1 MTTSMP
7 ASPEKAS
14 WSKAERIVRFGAAFC
29 FIGHGV
35 FGLLGKIA
43 WLRYFRIFVIPD
55 DVATQLMPVIGA
67 VDVLAGIA
75 ILIGP
80 SRIVL
85 GYMIVWALW
94 TALLRP
100 LAGESVFETP
110 ERAGNYGVPLALLL
124 MQLGSQPQRIRNV
137 LRWTTA
143 LLLFGHGALGVGG
156 SALLADHYA
165 SIGLSASTTVL
176 VGWCEVVLACVV
188 LARPAVMLLVVVA
201 GWKVVSEGLFLTAGA
216 PVWEFVERAGSYAA
230 PLALAVLIA
239 QMQAARSEAGTFS
252 FAGNGEP
259 RSFDAA

>member
-1 MTTSMP
+1 M
-7 ASPEKAS
+7 
-14 WSKAERIVRFGAAFC
+14 RLGAAFC

-35 FGLLGKIA
+35 FGLLGKVA
-43 WLRYFRIFVIPD
+43 WLRYFRIFGIPD

-67 VDVLAGIA
+67 VDVLAGVV
-75 ILIGP
+75 ILFAP

-100 LAGESVFETP
+100 LAGESVFETL

-124 MQLGSQPQRIRNV
+124 IQLGSQPQRICSI

-143 LLLFGHGALGVGG
+143 LLLLGHGALGIGG
-156 SALLADHYA
+156 SALLMNHYV
-165 SIGLSASTTVL
+165 SIGMPATTTVL
-176 VGWCEVVLACVV
+176 VGWCELALACVV
-188 LARPAVMLLVVVA
+188 LTRPAAMLLVLVA
-201 GWKVVSEGLFLTAGA
+201 GWKIVSEALFLTAGA

-239 QMQAARSEAGTFS
+239 QASAARSEAGAFS
-252 FAGNGEP
+252 FASNGEP
-259 RSFDAA
+259 RRFDAA

>member
-7 ASPEKAS
+7 ASPETAS

-43 WLRYFRIFVIPD
+43 WLRYFRIFGIPD
-55 DVATQLMPVIGA
+55 DVATQLMPLIGA
-67 VDVLAGIA
+67 VDVLAGIV
-75 ILIGP
+75 ILFVP
-80 SRIVL
+80 TRMVL
-85 GYMIVWALW
+85 GYMIVWAFW

-100 LAGESVFETP
+100 LAGESVFETL

-124 MQLGSQPQRIRNV
+124 MQMRSQPQRVRNI

-143 LLLFGHGALGVGG
+143 LLLFGHGALGIGG
-156 SALLADHYA
+156 SALLTNHYA
-165 SIGLSASTTVL
+165 SIGLPASTTVI
-176 VGWCEVVLACVV
+176 VGWCELALAFVV
-188 LARPAVMLLVVVA
+188 LARPAVMLLVAVA

-230 PLALAVLIA
+230 PVALAVLIA
-239 QMQAARSEAGTFS
+239 QAEAARSEAGAFA

-259 RSFDAA
+259 RRFDAA